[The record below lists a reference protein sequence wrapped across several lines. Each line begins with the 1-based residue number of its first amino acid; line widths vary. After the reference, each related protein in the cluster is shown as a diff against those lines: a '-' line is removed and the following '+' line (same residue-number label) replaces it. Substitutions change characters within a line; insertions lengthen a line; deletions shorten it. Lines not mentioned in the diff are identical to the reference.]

1 MDEKI
6 TLTHWEFWR
15 CVQVA
20 NLRMAVA
27 NSRGMNHA
35 ISTHRPLLQRLREEV
50 IGACGECAVA
60 KYLGRYWAP
69 LEELDR
75 FHDVPD
81 VLPNIEVRS
90 THHDKG
96 KLTMYPTDKR
106 DRIYICVTGDA
117 LGVAKDEM
125 AAKPLVLYES
135 DGLVAL
141 ASEEIAIRAIIDRE
155 IDTYD
160 PYEGE
165 VLVWQR

>member
-1 MDEKI
+1 MDEKV
-6 TLTHWEFWR
+6 TPTHWEFWR

-106 DRIYICVTGDA
+106 DRIYICVTGEPPNMTIRGYRRGAECFRDEWKVTPEDEPGNQRNIWRIPQSE
-117 LGVAKDEM
+117 LHPIPDTAKLS
-125 AAKPLVLYES
+125 A
-135 DGLVAL
+135 
-141 ASEEIAIRAIIDRE
+141 
-155 IDTYD
+155 
-160 PYEGE
+160 
-165 VLVWQR
+165 